1 MQSFKEY
8 YLNEGFFPEED
19 INDAYRVACALARKG
34 KPLNAIRSVLVQFT
48 SDFADADPE
57 EVEAF
62 VDKVMNR
69 VLADPRCR
77 PYMGESIE
85 APGSYGKGFPT
96 VYKIS
101 SRDVP
106 SLEKTMWM
114 VAYPGGYSRIK
125 WFTAD
130 HKNPKLHPTDTPDG
144 HIVAIG
150 KADGGRKFK
159 MEFKK
164 ARGARMLCPHDPD
177 TWEPVNI
184 RGGSHESSGEEIHE
198 AKKSDELKYDSIPVK
213 VIVSPKGGYAILDM
227 RTNKR
232 LKFSLGGF
240 DQETLALNLIEAFND
255 TEWQGGL
262 YPLVHHVTGKGNKIT
277 MLEVMDIPQ
286 HTKNV

>member
-1 MQSFKEY
+1 MITFEQ
-8 YLNEGFFPEED
+8 FF
-19 INDAYRVACALARKG
+19 
-34 KPLNAIRSVLVQFT
+34 
-48 SDFADADPE
+48 
-57 EVEAF
+57 EA
-62 VDKVMNR
+62 
-69 VLADPRCR
+69 
-77 PYMGESIE
+77 SIE
-85 APGSYGKGFPT
+85 APGAHGKGFPT
-96 VYKIS
+96 VHKIS

-164 ARGARMLCPHDPD
+164 ARDAAKLCPHDPD

-184 RGGSHESSGEEIHE
+184 SGGSHESSGEEVHE
-198 AKKSDELKYDSIPVK
+198 AKDRWADIPVQ
-213 VIVSPKGGYAILDM
+213 VVLSRKGGYKIIDL
-227 RTNKR
+227 RTNKE
-232 LKFSLGGF
+232 LHWTKGGM
-240 DQETLALNLIEAFND
+240 DQETLALKLIEAFND
-255 TEWQGGL
+255 EEWQGGL
-262 YPLVHHVTGKGNKIT
+262 YPIMGALTRSGRKNT

-286 HTKNV
+286 QAKRV